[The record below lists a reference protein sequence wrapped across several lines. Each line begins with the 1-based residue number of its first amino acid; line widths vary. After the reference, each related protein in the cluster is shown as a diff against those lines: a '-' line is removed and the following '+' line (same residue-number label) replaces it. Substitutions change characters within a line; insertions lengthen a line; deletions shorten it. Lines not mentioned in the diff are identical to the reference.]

1 MRSPLVLACLAAC
14 GGPASPLYPAG
25 SAQDEGHGD
34 LAQAS
39 SKLMTSEGEDDL
51 FATTTV
57 NKPRVDDGEDDGAY
71 GGDPYGGTGYGG
83 YVVPQWTYQSVNRVP
98 KHNQQAGL
106 AGAIEGV
113 ITWKGALPEQ
123 RKTPCGALDALPVGD
138 GRGLADV
145 LVYIERVQIGRTIPI
160 DSRPIGVGGLVVKR
174 GCALLPAV
182 QIVTPL
188 PAPLAIHGDAQPAK
202 LVITTPPAPPRPVE
216 LEAGGRAAMQAA
228 PGVTRID
235 SSDGSLTSAWVHALD
250 TPYYAITDDRGRF
263 RIDELAA
270 GTYDVTIWQAP
281 IFEAGKYGAPIVV
294 TRRVKVEGTRPARL
308 DVALG
313 R

>member
-1 MRSPLVLACLAAC
+1 MRSSLVLALVAAC

-39 SKLMTSEGEDDL
+39 SKLMTPDEADDV
-51 FATTTV
+51 FATPARPV
-57 NKPRVDDGEDDGAY
+57 RPDGEYPDPAY

-98 KHNQQAGL
+98 KHNQQADL

-113 ITWKGALPEQ
+113 ITWKGAVPPP
-123 RKTPCGALDALPVGD
+123 RKTPCGAVDALQVGE
-138 GRGLADV
+138 GRGLPDV
-145 LVYIERVQIGRTIPI
+145 LVYIERVQVGRTIPL
-160 DSRPIGVGGLVVKR
+160 DSRPIGVGGIVVKR

-188 PAPLAIHGDAQPAK
+188 PAALAIHGDAQPAK
-202 LVITTPPAPPRPVE
+202 LVLTTPPAPPRPIE
-216 LEAGGRAAMQAA
+216 LEAGGRAALQAPA
-228 PGVTRID
+228 GVTRID
-235 SSDGSLTSAWVHALD
+235 SADGSLTSAWVHALD

-263 RIDELAA
+263 RIDELAP

-281 IFEAGKYGAPIVV
+281 IFEAGTYGAPIVA